1 MGMIV
6 FPGFEA
12 LDVFG
17 PLQAFNLLSNAV
29 TMNLSIIASSLEPV
43 SIRETNPN
51 SVGSFFSQEI
61 VPTHTYDNAPP
72 LDLLIV
78 PGGTGT
84 VEVPNV
90 AEAVSF
96 VAERY
101 PSLQYIMSICTGAQI
116 LARSAIL
123 DGKSATTNKAFF
135 NEVAAERPAVN
146 WLADARWMVDGNIWT
161 ASGVSAG
168 IDATLAFIEEVYGS
182 DSAKTITTYME
193 YNRETDS
200 TVDPFAEI
208 WNLTSS
214 YV

>member
-1 MGMIV
+1 MVV

-17 PLQAFNLLSNAV
+17 PLQAFNMLANAV

-43 SIRETNPN
+43 SVRETDLN
-51 SVGSFFSQEI
+51 SIGSFFSQEI
-61 VPTHTYDNAPP
+61 IPTHTYDNAPP

-84 VEVPNV
+84 TKVPNV

-96 VAERY
+96 VIERY
-101 PSLQYIMSICTGAQI
+101 PSLQYIMSVCTGAQI

-123 DGKSATTNKAFF
+123 DGRSATTNKAFF

-146 WLADARWMVDGNIWT
+146 WVADARWMVDGNIWT

-168 IDATLAFIEEVYGS
+168 IDATLAFIEEVYGAET
-182 DSAKTITTYME
+182 AKTITTNME

-200 TVDPFAEI
+200 TLGPFADV

-214 YV
+214 YA

>member
-1 MGMIV
+1 MVV

-17 PLQAFNLLSNAV
+17 PLQAFNILSDAV
-29 TMNLSIIASSLEPV
+29 AMNLSIIASSLEPV
-43 SIRETNPN
+43 SNREINPN
-51 SVGSFFSQEI
+51 SIGSFFGQDI

-72 LDLLIV
+72 LDLLII

-84 VEVPNV
+84 TKIPNV

-96 VAERY
+96 VIERY
-101 PSLQYIMSICTGAQI
+101 PSLQYIMSVCTGARI

-123 DGKSATTNKAFF
+123 DGRSATTSKAFF
-135 NEVAAERPAVN
+135 DEVTTEFPAVN
-146 WLADARWMVDGNIWT
+146 WVADARWIVDGNIWT
-161 ASGVSAG
+161 ASGASAG

-182 DSAKTITTYME
+182 EFAKTITTYME
-193 YNRETDS
+193 YNRETDPA
-200 TVDPFAEI
+200 VDTFAEV

>member
-1 MGMIV
+1 MVV

-17 PLQAFNLLSNAV
+17 PLQAFNMLASTV

-43 SIRETNPN
+43 SVRETDPN
-51 SVGSFFSQEI
+51 SIGSFFSQEI
-61 VPTHTYDNAPP
+61 IPTHTYDNAPP

-84 VEVPNV
+84 TKVPNV

-96 VAERY
+96 VTERY
-101 PSLQYIMSICTGAQI
+101 PSLQYIMSVCTGAQI

-123 DGKSATTNKAFF
+123 DGRSATTNKAFF

-146 WLADARWMVDGNIWT
+146 WVADARWMVDGNIWT

-168 IDATLAFIEEVYGS
+168 IDATLAFIEEVYGAET
-182 DSAKTITTYME
+182 AKTITTNME

-200 TVDPFAEI
+200 ILGPFADV

-214 YV
+214 YA